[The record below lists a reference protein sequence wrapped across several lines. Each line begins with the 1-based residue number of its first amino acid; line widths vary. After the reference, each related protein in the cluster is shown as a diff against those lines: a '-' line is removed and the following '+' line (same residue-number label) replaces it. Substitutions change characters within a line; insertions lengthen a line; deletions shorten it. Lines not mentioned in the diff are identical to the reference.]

1 MSRSTHKFARL
12 DVLAWKGKLGS
23 VLVQLMMV
31 VNDMS
36 LAMDA
41 QRRWSEDAGKQR
53 AHRERG
59 AKIYFVRLQISHI
72 FEAMKIIEEIRDDPD
87 LMRVVDRS
95 GGRTQKAFAQLLAFK
110 GSAEFKMMAASAIIS
125 PSTMIQR
132 RSNSPSPH
140 SLRSTPTQRDRFHSV
155 TNRTTGFSSPATWW
169 GTAQLSGRYS
179 RFRRGRMSPPKP
191 TGLSCAF
198 MKSCKCL
205 AASPEASFGKIRD
218 RAFALCSRL
227 TTCSRNCR
235 IPPNSTNR

>member
-23 VLVQLMMV
+23 VLVRLMMV

-110 GSAEFKMMAASAIIS
+110 GSIRNNLTFHYDPKTIELALAS
-125 PSTMIQR
+125 
-132 RSNSPSPH
+132 
-140 SLRSTPTQRDRFHSV
+140 
-155 TNRTTGFSSPATWW
+155 
-169 GTAQLSGRYS
+169 
-179 RFRRGRMSPPKP
+179 
-191 TGLSCAF
+191 
-198 MKSCKCL
+198 L
-205 AASPEASFGKIRD
+205 AAKHPDATGSVSLADEPHNWFFEPGDMVGD
-218 RAFALCSRL
+218 RAVVREIFKVPEGADVPTETDRIVMRLHEIVQMFGGVAGSLIWQNSR
-227 TTCSRNCR
+227 
-235 IPPNSTNR
+235 